1 MVNAAIAWNGRKVR
15 RLMSR
20 KVHALLLAT
29 FGPAK
34 ATTETGEHPGLSV
47 CDGSVG
53 HGCEDRRFVLLPRG
67 YVLDESD
74 PDVVT
79 LRRRNAT
86 VVAHFSARGA
96 TARGSGSPPR
106 RIAPATPQE
115 ADPDLRL

>member
-47 CDGSVG
+47 RAGSVG

-79 LRRRNAT
+79 LRRRDAT
-86 VVAHFSARGA
+86 VVAHFSARGI
-96 TARGSGSPPR
+96 
-106 RIAPATPQE
+106 RIAAE
-115 ADPDLRL
+115 ADRSRDAAGSRP

>member
-34 ATTETGEHPGLSV
+34 ATTETGEHPGVSV
-47 CDGSVG
+47 RAGSVG

-79 LRRRNAT
+79 LRRRDAT
-86 VVAHFSARGA
+86 VVAHFSARGI
-96 TARGSGSPPR
+96 
-106 RIAPATPQE
+106 RIAAE
-115 ADPDLRL
+115 ADRSRDAAGSRP